1 MMIIKPSNN
10 NEICEKC
17 NFVCNTVHFQQ
28 NFKNWT
34 SGNKI
39 IDKFIQNIQ
48 LSTHHDINES
58 LEWISYDRFCNIDYV
73 LYNGF
78 YEMYKAN
85 WIDGTIFEWNN
96 EYQNWER
103 IDQNMFV
110 ILKSLNNLKNEFMN
124 KFNVD
129 YEFYGITQNPET
141 KSYLM
146 VLNNKRQSK
155 HFQPKFE
162 NWTSGNII
170 IDRFIKNTQLSAQN
184 FGLKAFEWIPYD
196 RFCKIKYI
204 AKGRFGNIYRAIWID
219 GHIEWDNKQHNWK
232 KQNQNLLIKRAH
244 EFYGI
249 TRDLKANYIM
259 VYKYHKICETC
270 NFKCNAKRFQQN
282 FENWTSGND
291 DIDKYIRDIQS
302 TCHTEY
308 ETSKTLEW
316 IPYDRL
322 YDIQYIAKSK
332 FNKIYRAKWIDGCID
347 EWDNKIKNWKR
358 YNDNMVVITVHCK
371 VYGIT
376 QDPITKEYMIALN
389 EICKKCKLV
398 CYAKYFQQNFEN
410 WTSGNDDIDK
420 FIQDIQLTCH
430 TEYET
435 SKALERIPYNRF
447 YDNKFIAQGGFA
459 KVYRAKWID
468 GYIDKWD
475 NKIQNWKRINQNMYI
490 TSHFKVN
497 LNKCIIKLYGITQDP
512 VTKNYVMVLDFAE
525 NGNLRNYLNLCYNKL
540 SWNDKFNYLHSIAHG
555 IRDIHEKELIHRDLH
570 IGNILRLKSIT
581 CITDM
586 GLCKPAD
593 YNLLEKTKNNVYG
606 VLPYI
611 APEIL
616 RGQNYTKSADIYSF
630 GIIMYEVISGL
641 PPYSD
646 VSHDDN
652 LAIKICKG
660 LRPRFK
666 IKVPQLIVRLIKRCL
681 DANQLNRPKAEEL
694 KEILSQ
700 WFRESSNKFFN
711 CTIIQNQIKEAE
723 NINYNLSASNT
734 FSTNLGILYET
745 HSEAIYTSRL
755 FNFNNLPEPKNSD
768 DYYEEND
775 NIISIKSSASLSLSL
790 QIDIRQLNIN
800 NDDVNSE
807 YRSKERI

>member
-1 MMIIKPSNN
+1 M
-10 NEICEKC
+10 NE
-17 NFVCNTVHFQQ
+17 
-28 NFKNWT
+28 
-34 SGNKI
+34 
-39 IDKFIQNIQ
+39 
-48 LSTHHDINES
+48 
-58 LEWISYDRFCNIDYV
+58 
-73 LYNGF
+73 
-78 YEMYKAN
+78 
-85 WIDGTIFEWNN
+85 
-96 EYQNWER
+96 
-103 IDQNMFV
+103 
-110 ILKSLNNLKNEFMN
+110 
-124 KFNVD
+124 
-129 YEFYGITQNPET
+129 
-141 KSYLM
+141 
-146 VLNNKRQSK
+146 
-155 HFQPKFE
+155 
-162 NWTSGNII
+162 
-170 IDRFIKNTQLSAQN
+170 
-184 FGLKAFEWIPYD
+184 
-196 RFCKIKYI
+196 
-204 AKGRFGNIYRAIWID
+204 
-219 GHIEWDNKQHNWK
+219 
-232 KQNQNLLIKRAH
+232 IKRAH

-410 WTSGNDDIDK
+410 WTS
-420 FIQDIQLTCH
+420 
-430 TEYET
+430 
-435 SKALERIPYNRF
+435 ALERIPYNRF

-459 KVYRAKWID
+459 K
-468 GYIDKWD
+468 
-475 NKIQNWKRINQNMYI
+475 NKSKYVCNSKNITLDFMNEI

-570 IGNILRLKSIT
+570 I
-581 CITDM
+581 
-586 GLCKPAD
+586 
-593 YNLLEKTKNNVYG
+593 
-606 VLPYI
+606 
-611 APEIL
+611 
-616 RGQNYTKSADIYSF
+616 
-630 GIIMYEVISGL
+630 VISGL